1 MAKKSSESPP
11 CYVIRD
17 GDRLVGEMAMDRDL
31 IRQFPAGQRIRV
43 ELRTGRIP
51 SRLRFWWAFLHEV
64 VSATECCPTA
74 EALHETVK
82 LMCGYTTPVLVK
94 GMTVMVPRS
103 IAFSSMTEE
112 EFTKFLADG
121 LRFIADHYGVT
132 PEQAGVAA

>member
-1 MAKKSSESPP
+1 MAKHKETPDV
-11 CYVIRD
+11 YVIRD
-17 GDRLVGEMAMDRDL
+17 GDRLIGEMEMDRET

-43 ELRTGRIP
+43 ELRTGRVP

-103 IAFSSMTEE
+103 ISFSSMTEE

-132 PEQAGVAA
+132 PEQTGVAA